1 MKTRS
6 ALNFIALMSIA
17 LLTSSIAHA
26 SLESSLTGLKDAL
39 LGSIL
44 PVFAI
49 MGLGFAAF
57 SFFIGSPN
65 AKQHLAYAV
74 TGAIILFGAQS
85 IMDLIQRVVR

>member
-6 ALNFIALMSIA
+6 ALNFVVLLSAA

-26 SLESSLTGLKDAL
+26 SLESSLNGLKDAL

>member
-6 ALNFIALMSIA
+6 VLNVALVVG
-17 LLTSSIAHA
+17 LTVLSSSVAHA
-26 SLESSLTGLKDAL
+26 SIESSLNGLKDAL